1 MSAHIASHPL
11 GEVEGS
17 RVGAGQD
24 KSGVD
29 SGHRDGV
36 GRTAGQKQKHDCSAS
51 HNDN

>member
-36 GRTAGQKQKHDCSAS
+36 NCRAKTETRL
-51 HNDN
+51 